1 MSLSNNKITAPVSI
15 DDLKNLFGEGSG
27 DLATLCTS
35 PKINVWA
42 KYKPTVYPSPFP
54 DDWYKAKDG
63 NYGINITV
71 ENGKS
76 NWKDLV
82 AEYSKAN
89 NGYGTLYDKPTGG
102 ASSPFRLGDFRGYFH
117 NANPE
122 VKDYLSTNVFIRES
136 DTNQILTLFNPV
148 TADGSQISYF
158 DFAAFKDKF
167 FGYIITDKS
176 KSTLMFI
183 TTASSVGTF
192 TVPLPKNALQ
202 VGDYLAFPMFCSF
215 NYSSVH
221 TLHQMTCYAIPNLA
235 GGKHL
240 SIISQSQAVAS
251 NFAQIRAEQK
261 LGRIIV
267 TLKMKDNATTVKN
280 VAVYCVY
287 ETDPTKGQSMV
298 VGEYMNKIGTMKAG
312 ETKMTTFS
320 NLTSGKSYK
329 IYVIAEGVWVAKG
342 LFPFVNSIDPDLQ

>member
-1 MSLSNNKITAPVSI
+1 MALANGKITAPVSI

-89 NGYGTLYDKPTGG
+89 NGYTTLYNKPTGG
-102 ASSPFRLGDFRGYFH
+102 ASAPFRLGDFRGYFH

-122 VKDYLSTNVFIRES
+122 IKDYLGKNIFIRES
-136 DTNQILTLFNPV
+136 DTNILDAEYNPITV
-148 TADGSQISYF
+148 DGLQISYF
-158 DFAAFKDKF
+158 DFEAFRGMY

-202 VGDYLAFPMFCSF
+202 VGDYLAFPMFCSS
-215 NYSSVH
+215 NYSSDH

-235 GGKHL
+235 GGKQL

-251 NFAQIRAEQK
+251 NFAQITAKEQ

-267 TLKMKDNATTVKN
+267 TLKMKDNATTVKD
-280 VAVYCVY
+280 VTVYCVY
-287 ETDPTKGQSMV
+287 QTDPSKGQAMV
-298 VGEYMNKIGTMKAG
+298 VGEYYNTIGTMNAG
-312 ETKMTTFS
+312 ETKTATFR

-329 IYVIAEGVWVAKG
+329 IYVIASGVWVAKS
-342 LFPFVNSIDPDLQ
+342 LIPFTSIDPDL

>member
-71 ENGKS
+71 ENGKN

-89 NGYGTLYDKPTGG
+89 NGYTTLYNKPTGG
-102 ASSPFRLGDFRGYFH
+102 ASAPYRLGDFRGYFH
-117 NANPE
+117 NAAPE
-122 VKDYLSTNVFIRES
+122 VRDYLGMNVFIREN
-136 DTNQILTLFNPV
+136 DTNQILTEYSPV
-148 TADGSQISYF
+148 TADGLQISYF
-158 DFAAFKDKF
+158 EFAAFKDKY

-176 KSTLMFI
+176 KSTLMYI

-192 TVPLPKNALQ
+192 VVPLPKNALQ

-215 NYSSVH
+215 NYSSDH

-235 GGKHL
+235 GGKQL

-251 NFAQIRAEQK
+251 NFAQITAEQK
-261 LGRIIV
+261 LGGRIIV

-287 ETDPTKGQSMV
+287 QTDPSKGQAMV
-298 VGEYMNKIGTMKAG
+298 SGEYYETIGTMNAG
-312 ETKMTTFS
+312 ETKTVRFT

-329 IYVIAEGVWVAKG
+329 IYVIANGTWVKKG
-342 LFPFVNSIDPDLQ
+342 LIPFSSIMPDM